1 MSLSRKATESVLL
14 SVGAAFGD
22 RVIGFI
28 VFAIVV
34 RFVDTRAVG
43 LVALSAQFVD
53 LANSLAG
60 SGFGERVMQRR
71 DLDARGVATVFWT
84 HALMT
89 LPMVLALAALGRP
102 LAWLIEE
109 PELPRIL
116 WLLSLSLVLNVFVTV
131 PAGLL
136 ARDLRYRP
144 ITLLS
149 VLSTLFGG
157 AAAIAL
163 AVTGHGLWALAVQRV
178 AGVGFY
184 AAGTMLVTRFRP
196 AYAFDRAESMA
207 SLRFALPLMGSQ
219 GLNVLPPAVTSTI
232 VGYHLGV
239 DAVGILRIAQRLNE
253 LLMHL
258 IVLPAMRVF
267 VPVFSGM
274 TGDAERMRETGRRVV
289 DALALPVLPLF
300 AIAAVVAS
308 PLTRL
313 AFGPG
318 WERSAELFQVM
329 SLGTPR
335 VVIGTVA
342 WPILVGAGMTGA
354 VFLLRLIEV
363 VVTTVPAF
371 VFSPFGLMAY
381 VWGSVAAAALLL
393 LPNARLIGK
402 ALGQGTWVPLR
413 QLVAPSAA
421 ALAAFAIGH
430 WVIDPALPP
439 LHPLLKLGALGAA
452 AGLAALILLAVVA
465 WPRLRA
471 LATFLLRNVSPA
483 SGSARA

>member
-53 LANSLAG
+53 LANALAG
-60 SGFGERVMQRR
+60 SGFGERVMQKR
-71 DLDARGVATVFWT
+71 DLDERGVGTVFWT
-84 HALMT
+84 HALIT
-89 LPMVLALAALGRP
+89 VPMVLLLAGLGPP
-102 LAWLIEE
+102 LAWFLDE
-109 PELPRIL
+109 PELPPIL
-116 WLLSLSLVLNVFVTV
+116 LLLSLSLVLNVFVTV

-157 AAAIAL
+157 VVAIAL
-163 AVTGHGLWALAVQRV
+163 AVMGHGLWALAVQRV
-178 AGVGFY
+178 AGVAFY
-184 AAGTMLVTRFRP
+184 AAGTMLVTRYRP
-196 AYAFDRAESMA
+196 PLAFDRAECLA
-207 SLRFALPLMGSQ
+207 SLRFSLPLMGSQ

-232 VGYHLGV
+232 VGHYLGV
-239 DAVGILRIAQRLNE
+239 DTVGVLRIAQRLNE
-253 LLMHL
+253 LLMQL

-274 TGDAERMRETGRRVV
+274 TKDRERMRETGGRVI

-300 AIAAVVAS
+300 AIAAVVAV
-308 PLTRL
+308 PLTRV
-313 AFGPG
+313 AFGAG
-318 WERSAELFQVM
+318 WEKSAELFQIM
-329 SLGTPR
+329 SLGAPR

-342 WPILVGAGMTGA
+342 WPLLVGVGMTGD
-354 VFLLRLIEV
+354 VFRLKLLEV
-363 VVTTVPAF
+363 VVTIVPAF

-381 VWGSVAAAALLL
+381 VWGSVAAASLLL
-393 LPNARLIGK
+393 FPNARLIGK
-402 ALGQGTWVPLR
+402 ALGQRTAVPLK
-413 QLVAPSAA
+413 QLIAPSIA
-421 ALAAFAIGH
+421 ALAAFGVGH
-430 WVIDPALPP
+430 LVIDPALPP
-439 LHPLLKLGALGAA
+439 LHPVLWLGALGAA
-452 AGLAALILLAVVA
+452 TSAAALALLALVA
-465 WPRLRA
+465 LPRLKT
-471 LATFLLRNVSPA
+471 LARFVLRNVSPA
-483 SGSARA
+483 SRGAPA